1 MRAWPGK
8 ASPLGATWDGEGVN
22 FALFSENATRVD
34 LCLFA
39 RPEDGAETARV
50 PLAEREDGVW
60 HAYLPDARPGL
71 LYAYRVDGPFA
82 PESGHRFNPHKL
94 LLDPYALAISHT
106 IVPADAVFGYPIG
119 DPRGDLV
126 RDTRDSAA
134 AMAKCVVIDGAFT
147 WGDDRP
153 PRTPWSRT
161 LIYECHVKGL
171 TVRHPDLPQRT
182 RGLFLGVAADPIIEH
197 LLALG
202 VTAVEL
208 LPVQHCVS
216 ERRLVERGLTNFWGY
231 NTIGFFAPDSRF
243 ASGGLGQQVAEF
255 KSMVK
260 RLHRAGIEVILD
272 VVYNH
277 TAEGNHLGPT
287 LSLRGIDN
295 ATYYRLDPADPRRY
309 VDVTGCGNTLNVP
322 HPRALQLVLDSLRYW
337 VREMHVDG
345 FRFDLA
351 PALAREPLEMNRLS
365 RFFTMIRQDPIL
377 SEVKLI
383 AEPWD
388 AGPNG
393 FQLGNFPGGWAEWNA
408 KYRDGT
414 RRFWRGE
421 EGCTADLA
429 HRLGGSSDLFGAR
442 GGRRGPRASVNY
454 VTCHDGPT
462 LHDLVTYEAKYNE
475 ANGEGNEDG
484 PAESFG
490 RNWGAEG
497 PTDSPAI
504 VRARE
509 RAKRNLLATLAF
521 SQGVPM
527 IGHGD
532 EIGRT
537 QRGNTNAYCQDN
549 EVSWVDWNLDARR
562 RDLLDFTARVFAARR
577 ANPVLRRRTF
587 FRGDPIARAGAKD
600 VTWVRADGRET
611 EPADWNDPRNH
622 VLGMLIHGD
631 ATDEVDERGR
641 TVRGRSLLL
650 WVNGGGRARRV
661 TLPAVD
667 EPGYWSEVVNTAR
680 RGARAVKGR
689 DLALAPHSLVLLER
703 GSEP

>member
-22 FALFSENATRVD
+22 FALFSERATRVD

-50 PLAEREDGVW
+50 PLVERADGVW

-71 LYAYRVDGPFA
+71 LYGYRVDGPFA
-82 PESGHRFNPHKL
+82 PEEGHRFNPHKL
-94 LLDPYALAISHT
+94 LIDPYAKAISHA
-106 IVPADAVFGYPIG
+106 IVPTDAVFGYPIG
-119 DPRGDLV
+119 DPRGDLAP
-126 RDTRDSAA
+126 DTRHSAA
-134 AMAKCVVIDGAFT
+134 SMAKCVVIDGAFT

-153 PRTPWSRT
+153 PRVPWSRT
-161 LIYECHVKGL
+161 VIYECHVKGM
-171 TVRHPDLPQRT
+171 TVRHPDLPQRA
-182 RGLFLGVAADPIIEH
+182 RGTFLGLAAEPIVEH
-197 LLALG
+197 LLSLG

-208 LPVQHCVS
+208 LPVQHCVT
-216 ERRLVERGLTNFWGY
+216 ERRLVERGLTNYWGY
-231 NTIGFFAPDSRF
+231 NPIGFFAPDARF

-277 TAEGNHLGPT
+277 TAEGNQLGPT

-337 VREMHVDG
+337 VGEMRVDG

-351 PALAREPLEMNRLS
+351 PALAREPLEMSRAS
-365 RFFTMIRQDPIL
+365 RFLTMIQQDPAL

-388 AGPNG
+388 AGPGG
-393 FQLGNFPGGWAEWNA
+393 FQLGNFPNGWAEWNA
-408 KYRDGT
+408 KYRDAT
-414 RRFWRGE
+414 RRFWRGQ
-421 EGCTADLA
+421 EGESAELA
-429 HRLGGSSDLFGAR
+429 FRLSGSSDLFGAR
-442 GGRRGPRASVNY
+442 GGRRGPGASVNY

-475 ANGEGNEDG
+475 ANGEGNQDG
-484 PAESFG
+484 PTENFG

-497 PTDSPAI
+497 PADSPAI
-504 VRARE
+504 ARARE
-509 RAKRNLLATLAF
+509 RAKRNFLAMLAF

-527 IGHGD
+527 ISHGD

-537 QRGNTNAYCQDN
+537 QRGNDNAYCQDN
-549 EVSWVDWNLDARR
+549 EVSWIDWNLGARQR
-562 RDLLDFTARVFAARR
+562 ELLEFTARVFAARR
-577 ANPVLRRRTF
+577 ANAVLRRRTYF
-587 FRGDPIARAGAKD
+587 HGDPVTRAGAKD
-600 VTWVRADGRET
+600 ITWVREDGLEMAPDDWK
-611 EPADWNDPRNH
+611 EPKRH

-631 ATDEVDERGR
+631 ATDEVDERGKV
-641 TVRGRSLLL
+641 VRGDTLLL
-650 WVNGGGRARRV
+650 FVNGGARSERA
-661 TLPAVD
+661 TLPSVD
-667 EPGYWSEVVNTAR
+667 EPGYWREVVNTAR
-680 RGARAVKGR
+680 RGTRVVKGKS
-689 DLALAPHSLVLLER
+689 LAVTPYSLVLLEH